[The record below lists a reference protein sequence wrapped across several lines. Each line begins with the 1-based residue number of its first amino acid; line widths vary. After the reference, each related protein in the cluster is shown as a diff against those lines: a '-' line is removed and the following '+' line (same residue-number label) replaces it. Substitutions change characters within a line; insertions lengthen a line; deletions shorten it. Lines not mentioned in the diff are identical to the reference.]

1 MDALERYYNEYLLGY
16 NAGSNISWYDADYQL
31 TMDRIELILD
41 KGYMDGDDAEF
52 VRSILPEIENEQI
65 REDVAKYLE
74 EVTVI

>member
-74 EVTVI
+74 EMTVI

>member
-52 VRSILPEIENEQI
+52 VRSILPKIENEQI

>member
-41 KGYMDGDDAEF
+41 KGYMDGDDARICPLHPPGDRE
-52 VRSILPEIENEQI
+52 RADQRGRCEIFG
-65 REDVAKYLE
+65 
-74 EVTVI
+74 

>member
-65 REDVAKYLE
+65 RKDVAKYLE

>member
-41 KGYMDGDDAEF
+41 KGYMDWDDAEF

>member
-65 REDVAKYLE
+65 REDVAKYLD